1 MHLEDRAREFV
12 GKVMQCVKYMDVD
25 MDVYFTTSNN
35 IISQISDIFL
45 HTLFTRKEESAKK
58 AQAYISLFVVVS
70 HFVHSRYT
78 LKRKMII
85 WLTKC
90 NVHIVRKKKFLHSA
104 YGKRS
109 LVFLYTHRYYYS
121 LRNYLSYILE
131 ITKIFLP
138 LLLHDFQVFL

>member
-1 MHLEDRAREFV
+1 MIQYMRKKSIKANQSFEMHLEDRAREFV

-90 NVHIVRKKKFLHSA
+90 NVHIVRKKSFYIAHT
-104 YGKRS
+104 GKEA
-109 LVFLYTHRYYYS
+109 LFFYTHTD
-121 LRNYLSYILE
+121 I
-131 ITKIFLP
+131 ITHSETTF
-138 LLLHDFQVFL
+138 HTY